1 MTKEQKEKIIQAEIR
16 QMLKDEPQTLII
28 WSLAQM
34 GKQVIATN
42 ADSLDLKT
50 EATYNNKRY
59 EVSAR
64 IKVKL
69 L

>member
-1 MTKEQKEKIIQAEIR
+1 
-16 QMLKDEPQTLII
+16 MLKDEPQTLII